1 MQYFDWDE
9 EKNQKLKDERGIG
22 FEDIVIAIDEGI
34 FLPSSDENESAPWLA
49 LARVK
54 GLGCASFKK
63 LAEHF
68 GDPRRAFSASEKEL
82 AQIPSLDKGAIEG
95 LLTFSEWDEIRKEM
109 RRISEAGARI
119 LPFTDRNYPARLRMI
134 PDPPPFLYV
143 KGEIREEDERAVSV
157 VGSRSASDYGIKI
170 TRDLCQG
177 LASLGF
183 TVVSGMARGID
194 GEAHEATLGIGGR
207 TVAVL
212 GSGVDM
218 VYPPEHEELYRKI
231 CRGGA
236 VLSELPI
243 GTPPFSYNFPSRN
256 RLISGLSL
264 GVVVV
269 EATEKSGSLITAGL
283 ALEQGREVFAVP
295 GEAGASRSR
304 GPHRLIR
311 QGAKLVEGI
320 EDILEEIAPQLLG
333 RGSEQK
339 STLPSLPPN
348 MGFEARRI
356 FELVLARPLQID
368 EVIQTSGLSPAKVS
382 EILLELEIQGLLKQL
397 PGKRFKVVT

>member
-1 MQYFDWDE
+1 MVE
-9 EKNQKLKDERGIG
+9 PL
-22 FEDIVIAIDEGI
+22 IALDEGF
-34 FLPSSDENESAPWLA
+34 FLPSLDENESASWLA

-68 GDPRRAFSASEKEL
+68 GDPRQALSASEKEL
-82 AQIPSLDKGAIEG
+82 ALIPGLDRGAIEG
-95 LLTFSEWDEIRKEM
+95 LLTFTGWDEIRTEM

-119 LPFTDRNYPARLRMI
+119 LPFTDRNYPPRLRMI

-143 KGEIREEDERAVSV
+143 KGEVREEDERAVSV

-194 GEAHEATLGIGGR
+194 GEAHEAALGAGGR

-231 CRGGA
+231 CQRGA

-269 EATEKSGSLITAGL
+269 EATERSGSLITAGL

-295 GEAGASRSR
+295 GEAGGSRSR

-311 QGAKLVEGI
+311 QGAKLVESVG
-320 EDILEEIAPQLLG
+320 DILEEIAPQLLG
-333 RGSEQK
+333 RGAEQK
-339 STLPSLPPN
+339 TSLPSLPP
-348 MGFEARRI
+348 
-356 FELVLARPLQID
+356 
-368 EVIQTSGLSPAKVS
+368 
-382 EILLELEIQGLLKQL
+382 
-397 PGKRFKVVT
+397 